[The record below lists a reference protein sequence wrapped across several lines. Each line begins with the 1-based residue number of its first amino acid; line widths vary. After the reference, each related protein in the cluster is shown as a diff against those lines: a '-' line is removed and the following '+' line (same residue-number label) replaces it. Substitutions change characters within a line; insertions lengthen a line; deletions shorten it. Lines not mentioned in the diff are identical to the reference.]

1 MIKEH
6 YVPIIKDEAVKLR
19 KIYNYDENAVIGD
32 YIFSILQN
40 ECIVI
45 KSPEEKLRDVDGL
58 STEKVVQGKLQTVVY
73 INTVKNIEK
82 QNFCA
87 AHELGHQRSIER
99 LIRDQYP
106 DDIILP
112 ADVENIMN
120 RFAAELLMPEEDF
133 SKRSMQ
139 QIRDRGVVNENHE
152 YSITVK
158 GMLEIIIRLMDFY
171 YVPYKAVLYRLE
183 ETGVLPITSCQ
194 RLEKYEEEKKE
205 VVNMM
210 IQESGMT
217 RLRTPS
223 MKTQISMPIKNIEEC
238 VTNPKIIKYMGR
250 KELKNFLESLGVP
263 KESIE
268 LLQEMQEMEVEM
280 ITTKM

>member
-1 MIKEH
+1 M
-6 YVPIIKDEAVKLR
+6 
-19 KIYNYDENAVIGD
+19 
-32 YIFSILQN
+32 
-40 ECIVI
+40 
-45 KSPEEKLRDVDGL
+45 
-58 STEKVVQGKLQTVVY
+58 
-73 INTVKNIEK
+73 
-82 QNFCA
+82 
-87 AHELGHQRSIER
+87 
-99 LIRDQYP
+99 
-106 DDIILP
+106 
-112 ADVENIMN
+112 
-120 RFAAELLMPEEDF
+120 
-133 SKRSMQ
+133 
-139 QIRDRGVVNENHE
+139 
-152 YSITVK
+152 
-158 GMLEIIIRLMDFY
+158 
-171 YVPYKAVLYRLE
+171 
-183 ETGVLPITSCQ
+183 
-194 RLEKYEEEKKE
+194 EKYEEEKKE